1 MSQTKIKREK
11 IRQRAAAVGIFS
23 LAELARQV
31 GCSRP
36 AIYMWMER
44 PSRFS
49 LVNARITRLLK

>member
-11 IRQRAAAVGIFS
+11 IRQQAAAVGIFS
-23 LAELARQV
+23 LAELARRV

-36 AIYMWMER
+36 ALYMWMER

-49 LVNARITRLLK
+49 QVNDRVQRILQ